1 MKIAGKELK
10 FSSWFWV
17 EGKRNRKSYFGF
29 MFLGLFALWGLLKLM
44 GVVGQTVIIQIL
56 LLWAH
61 QEGSCL
67 LLDIIAYMFIFWIGY
82 LLWFLFCN
90 SVKRLHDIGMSTRWA
105 VVFEAVRCS
114 IILNTFFVESRV
126 LGKPL
131 MFPRLLDF
139 VVIFVPLFIGL
150 IEGKEEEITDVEIAD
165 TEITEESV

>member
-1 MKIAGKELK
+1 MKIAGKEVK

-90 SVKRLHDIGMSTRWA
+90 SVKRLHDIGLSTRWA
-105 VVFEAVRCS
+105 VLFEAVRCS

-139 VVIFVPLFIGL
+139 VVIFIPIFIGL
-150 IEGKEEEITDVEIAD
+150 IVGKEEEITEV
-165 TEITEESV
+165 EITEESV